1 MKIPFN
7 SELFKQFLDIFLD
20 DTDLRVVFVGDL
32 DIVGAMVLEP
42 AKETYLVDC
51 RHVLLNVV
59 QDKVVINL
67 ILLFVICFVEEPTE
81 LIQKTVLVDLLVG

>member
-32 DIVGAMVLEP
+32 DIVGTMILQP
-42 AKETYLVDC
+42 TKETYLVDC

-59 QDKVVINL
+59 QDKVVKNL

>member
-1 MKIPFN
+1 LKIPFN

-32 DIVGAMVLEP
+32 DIVGTMILQP
-42 AKETYLVDC
+42 TKETYLVDC

-59 QDKVVINL
+59 QDKVVKNL
-67 ILLFVICFVEEPTE
+67 ILLFIICFVEEPTE

>member
-1 MKIPFN
+1 LKIPFN

-32 DIVGAMVLEP
+32 DIVGAMVLE
-42 AKETYLVDC
+42 ATKETYLVDC

-59 QDKVVINL
+59 QDKVVKNL

-81 LIQKTVLVDLLVG
+81 LIQKTVLIDLLVG